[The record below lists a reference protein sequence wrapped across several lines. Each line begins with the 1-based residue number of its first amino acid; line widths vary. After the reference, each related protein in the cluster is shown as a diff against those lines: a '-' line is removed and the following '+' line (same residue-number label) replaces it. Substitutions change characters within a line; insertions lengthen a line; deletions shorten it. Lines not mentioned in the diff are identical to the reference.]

1 MGKFKNK
8 YNIMIFSTANGKSI
22 NLEISSSLIKFIIV
36 SFVLLLIFSAF
47 SIYHYVKYTSN
58 QKEVAN
64 LRKKNKVLTQKIET
78 FNNEINLLKAKVDKL
93 NNLGTKLR
101 VMARLEIPKNE
112 VEGVGGPSFDDV
124 KNFVNE
130 KDFEDE
136 NIKKLHYVLDKLNF
150 ELKEEE
156 KNIKQLYKYYKENNI
171 KLSSTPSIW
180 PAQGWVS
187 SPFGWRRDPFTGRRR
202 FHEGLDIT
210 NRVGTPVVA
219 PADGIVVFAG
229 RNGGYGNVVYIS
241 HGFGITTRY
250 GHLYKI
256 FVKKGMH
263 VQRGDVIGEIGNT
276 GRSTGPHLHYEVRI
290 NNKPVN
296 PVNFILD

>member
-1 MGKFKNK
+1 MKKLKNK
-8 YNIMIFSTANGKSI
+8 YNVMIFSTSNGKSL
-22 NLEISSSLIKFIIV
+22 NFEVSAFVIKF
-36 SFVLLLIFSAF
+36 FIFSFIAIILVSGF
-47 SIYHYVKYTSN
+47 SIYHYIKYGSN
-58 QKEVAN
+58 QKKLITLKE
-64 LRKKNKVLTQKIET
+64 KNKILSEKIQA
-78 FNNEINLLKAKVDKL
+78 FNKEINKLKVKVDKL

-101 VMARLEIPKNE
+101 VMARLDIPGKK

-124 KNFVNE
+124 KNFIDENN
-130 KDFEDE
+130 FEDQ
-136 NIKKLHYVLDKLNF
+136 NIKNLHYVLDKLSF
-150 ELKEEE
+150 ELKQEEN
-156 KNIKQLYKYYKENNI
+156 NIKQLYKYYKENNI

-180 PAQGWVS
+180 PAQGWIS
-187 SPFGWRRDPFTGRRR
+187 SPFGWRRDPFTGKRR

-229 RNGGYGNVVYIS
+229 RNGGYGNVIYIS

-256 FVKKGMH
+256 FVKVGQH

-276 GRSTGPHLHYEVRI
+276 GRSTGPHLHYEVRM

-296 PVNFILD
+296 PINFILD